1 MYSIA
6 VKNKIK
12 YHKLCFTGR
21 CTGAKHASLLKAG
34 QLLTSYVIGGGGST
48 GQFVKEKTSPA
59 QVTRCRGGPTPSVSC
74 SYSLFTGCA
83 TGRRGVEVW
92 HSWATRNRRPSRCGP
107 CDGRWE
113 RGREGPLL
121 PRQAPS
127 QQATRARREAAGLW
141 RPQSR

>member
-21 CTGAKHASLLKAG
+21 CTGAKRASLLKAG

-74 SYSLFTGCA
+74 SYSLFTAVRQAGGA
-83 TGRRGVEVW
+83 W
-92 HSWATRNRRPSRCGP
+92 RCGTAGP
-107 CDGRWE
+107 
-113 RGREGPLL
+113 RGTDAHPGAVPVTAGGKGVAEGPLL